1 MTKLS
6 LHSKSARVIALAFA
20 AAATGLFAAAQQ
32 TTTTSVAHEPVSK
45 TTQTESGVVTYV
57 SGNTLVVK
65 RDDDGQLVTFQVPP
79 GKTVDVGGKQ
89 VGMADLKVGTHL
101 TRKITTTTTEKVI
114 TAITTIK
121 GKVWFV
127 NPPTTVI
134 VSTPEGNKQYK
145 VPPGTMFDVNG
156 TKQTV
161 FHLKKGMDID
171 ATVVQTTPETVVS
184 HTRSVSGSAP
194 PPPPPAPAP
203 TPSGVLLIV
212 SETPA
217 PAVAEA
223 APAPAPA
230 PAALPKTRSEL
241 PLIGLLGLAFLTL
254 GFGVRFARFG
264 R

>member
-32 TTTTSVAHEPVSK
+32 TTTKSVAHEPISK

-65 RDDDGQLVTFQVPP
+65 RDDDGQLVTFQVPE
-79 GKTVDVGGKQ
+79 GRTVDVGGKQ
-89 VGMADLKVGTHL
+89 VGMKDLQVGTHL
-101 TRKITTTTTEKVI
+101 TRKVTTTTTESVI

-127 NPPTTVI
+127 NPPTRVI
-134 VSTPEGNKQYK
+134 VTTPEGNKEYK
-145 VPPGTMFDVNG
+145 VPPGTMFDING
-156 TKQTV
+156 TKQSI
-161 FHLKKGMDID
+161 FHLKKGMDVD
-171 ATVVQTTPETVVS
+171 ATVVQTTPVTVVS
-184 HTRSVSGSAP
+184 HTRAVSGSAP

-203 TPSGVLLIV
+203 SPSGVLLMV
-212 SETPA
+212 VTATPA

-223 APAPAPA
+223 APPPP
-230 PAALPKTRSEL
+230 PAALPKTGSEL
-241 PLIGLLGLAFLTL
+241 PLMGLLGLAFLTL

>member
-6 LHSKSARVIALAFA
+6 LHSRPARVIALVFA
-20 AAATGLFAAAQQ
+20 AAAMGLFAAAQQ
-32 TTTTSVAHEPVSK
+32 TTTTSVAHEPISK
-45 TTQTESGVVTYV
+45 ATQTESGVVTYV

-65 RDDDGQLVTFQVPP
+65 RDDDGQLVTFQVPA
-79 GKTVDVGGKQ
+79 GRTVDVGGKQ
-89 VGMADLKVGTHL
+89 VGMSELQVGTHL
-101 TRKITTTTTEKVI
+101 TRKVTTTTTERVI

-134 VSTPEGNKQYK
+134 VTTPEGNKQYK
-145 VPPGTMFDVNG
+145 VPPGTMFDING
-156 TKQTV
+156 TKQTI
-161 FHLKKGMDID
+161 FHLKKGMDVD

-184 HTRSVSGSAP
+184 HTRALSGTA

-203 TPSGVLLIV
+203 SPSGVLLIFV
-212 SETPA
+212 SAAPA

-230 PAALPKTRSEL
+230 ALPKTGSNL

-254 GFGVRFARFG
+254 GFGVRFARF
-264 R
+264 RR